1 MLYYLAQQTINALQ
15 QGSIYALIALGYS
28 MVYGVLTMINFAHG
42 DLFML
47 GAFACMLLAGLL
59 VPLLTG
65 VPPLLVFIL
74 LLLLVMAIIGLLG
87 AFIERVAYR
96 PLRSAPRVSAI
107 ITALGCGL
115 LIESVTLLVF
125 PYSKS
130 MPTLMQNTTFVIGPV
145 AGPAGPAGSGAP
157 LTLTITA
164 LQILII
170 VVALVLMV
178 ALDFLIRKTR
188 YGMAMRAISFDA
200 RTVPLMGIPA
210 DRIISMTFLIGAGL
224 GGAAGM
230 LYGLAYPVIAPSMGI
245 LVGWKAFIAAVVGG
259 IGSIRG
265 AVLGGFILG
274 AVEVMAVVVLPS
286 TYRDLIC
293 YSLLLVILVFKPY
306 GLLGHAPNQKV

>member
-1 MLYYLAQQTINALQ
+1 MLQDFLYLAQQTINALQ
-15 QGSIYALIALGYS
+15 KGSIYALIALGYS

-47 GAFACMLLAGLL
+47 GAFACMLLSGLFLWL
-59 VPLLTG
+59 VPGL
-65 VPPLLVFIL
+65 PLAVLFVVIL
-74 LLLLVMAIIGLLG
+74 LLIMLLIGFLG

-115 LIESVTLLVF
+115 LIESIVLLKY

-130 MPTLMQNTTFVIGPV
+130 MATGFKDVTLEIVKVADPASPGNFFTLTVTSLQIVIICVSLTLMV
-145 AGPAGPAGSGAP
+145 S
-157 LTLTITA
+157 
-164 LQILII
+164 
-170 VVALVLMV
+170 
-178 ALDFLIRKTR
+178 LDFLIRKTR

-200 RTVPLMGIPA
+200 RTVPLMGIPV

-230 LYGLAYPVIAPSMGI
+230 LYGLSYPVISYDIGI
-245 LVGWKAFIAAVVGG
+245 LIGWKAFIAAVVGG
-259 IGSIRG
+259 IGSVRG

-274 AVEVMAVVVLPS
+274 AVEVVAVVVLPS
-286 TYRDLIC
+286 SYRDLIA
-293 YSLLLVILVFKPY
+293 YSLLLVILIFKPY
-306 GLLGHAPNQKV
+306 GLLGKAPNLKV

>member
-1 MLYYLAQQTINALQ
+1 MLYDFLYLAQQTINALQ

-47 GAFACMLLAGLL
+47 GAFACMLLAGI
-59 VPLLTG
+59 LTPILSAF
-65 VPPLLVFIL
+65 PPVLTLIIIL
-74 LLLLVMAIIGLLG
+74 ILVMAIIGFLG

-96 PLRSAPRVSAI
+96 PLRGAPRVSAI

-115 LIESVTLLVF
+115 FIESLTLVIF

-130 MPTLMQNTTFVIGPV
+130 IPPIFVNSTFEIFKMTDPTFP
-145 AGPAGPAGSGAP
+145 GS
-157 LTLTITA
+157 TLSLSITA
-164 LQILII
+164 LQIVII
-170 VVALVLMV
+170 CVSIVLMV

-200 RTVPLMGIPA
+200 RTVPLMGIPV

-245 LVGWKAFIAAVVGG
+245 LVGWKAFIAAVIGG
-259 IGSIRG
+259 IGSVRG

-274 AVEVMAVVVLPS
+274 AVEVLVVVALPS
-286 TYRDLIC
+286 TYRDLIS
-293 YSLLLVILVFKPY
+293 YALLLVILIFKPY
-306 GLLGHAPNQKV
+306 GLLGRAPSVKV

>member
-1 MLYYLAQQTINALQ
+1 MLDDVLYLAQQTINALQ
-15 QGSIYALIALGYS
+15 QGSIYALIALGYT

-47 GAFACMLLAGLL
+47 GAFACMLLAG
-59 VPLLTG
+59 VLTPIMAG
-65 VPPLLVFIL
+65 FPPVLIFIVI
-74 LLLLVMAIIGLLG
+74 LLLVMLIIGVLG
-87 AFIERVAYR
+87 ASIERIAYR
-96 PLRSAPRVSAI
+96 PLRAAPRVSAI

-115 LIESVTLLVF
+115 LIESLTLVIF

-130 MPTLMQNTTFVIGPV
+130 MPLLFTNTTFELVKIANPQD
-145 AGPAGPAGSGAP
+145 PDNP

-164 LQILII
+164 LQILMI
-170 VVALVLMV
+170 

-200 RTVPLMGIPA
+200 RTVPLMGIPV
-210 DRIISMTFLIGAGL
+210 DRVISMTFLIGAGL

-274 AVEVMAVVVLPS
+274 AVEVLAVVVFDS
-286 TYRDLIC
+286 SYRDLIS
-293 YSLLLVILVFKPY
+293 YSLLLVILIFKPY
-306 GLLGHAPNQKV
+306 GLLGQAPNQKV

>member
-1 MLYYLAQQTINALQ
+1 MFYDLLYFAQQSINALQ

-47 GAFACMLLAGLL
+47 GAFACMLLAPFFVAL
-59 VPLLTG
+59 
-65 VPPLLVFIL
+65 PPIL
-74 LLLLVMAIIGLLG
+74 AFVAVLLLVMAVIGTLG
-87 AFIERVAYR
+87 ATIERVAYR
-96 PLRSAPRVSAI
+96 PLRNAPRVSAI

-115 LIESVTLLVF
+115 LIESVTLLIF

-130 MPTLMQNTTFVIGPV
+130 MPTLYRNQTFELFRLGSVDGS
-145 AGPAGPAGSGAP
+145 GPAI
-157 LTLTITA
+157 TLTITS

-170 VVALVLMV
+170 CVALGLMV

-210 DRIISMTFLIGAGL
+210 NRIISMTFLIGAGL

-245 LVGWKAFIAAVVGG
+245 LVGWKAFVAAVIGG

-274 AVEVMAVVVLPS
+274 TVEVVSKVVLPS
-286 TYRDLIC
+286 TYSDLIS
-293 YSLLLVILVFKPY
+293 YSLLLVILIFKPY
-306 GLLGHAPNQKV
+306 GLLGQAPNQKV

>member
-1 MLYYLAQQTINALQ
+1 MLDDLLYFAQQAINALQ

-47 GAFACMLLAGLL
+47 GAFACMLLAGFL
-59 VPLLTG
+59 VSLIPG
-65 VPPLLVFIL
+65 IPAIL
-74 LLLLVMAIIGLLG
+74 LFAIVLLLVMAIIGLLG
-87 AFIERVAYR
+87 ASIERVAYR

-115 LIESVTLLVF
+115 LIESITLLIF

-130 MPTLMQNTTFVIGPV
+130 MPSLLNITTFEI
-145 AGPAGPAGSGAP
+145 ARAADPAGTGAP
-157 LTLTITA
+157 ITLTITS
-164 LQILII
+164 LQIVII
-170 VVALVLMV
+170 CVSLVLMV

-188 YGMAMRAISFDA
+188 YGMAMRAIAFDS
-200 RTVPLMGIPA
+200 RTVPLMGIPV

-274 AVEVMAVVVLPS
+274 AVEVVAVVILPS

-293 YSLLLVILVFKPY
+293 YSLLLVILIFKPY
-306 GLLGHAPNQKV
+306 GLLGKAPNVKV